1 MLLSQR
7 VLFISILWFTLP
19 ELQCTTP
26 HVHCI
31 GYATPQVNVASYKL
45 SGIRL
50 SLQDTTTLLVEGGGR
65 KELVHLQCLEK
76 CSPSMQFSQ

>member
-7 VLFISILWFTLP
+7 VLFISILWSTLP
-19 ELQCTTP
+19 ELHCTTP
-26 HVHCI
+26 HVRCI
-31 GYATPQVNVASYKL
+31 GHVTPQVNVASYKL

-50 SLQDTTTLLVEGGGR
+50 SLQDTTLLVEGGGR

-76 CSPSMQFSQ
+76 FSPSMQFS